1 MREASP
7 RLILEQKEAVAEMQR
22 PFAFRIF
29 PHRKCAGLVSLWGFG
44 TFSGSEI
51 ARMAVLGG
59 RYSSFDDIL
68 AHFQDDK
75 ISLNVL
81 SCEMLLH
88 LSIFRLESPV
98 QDTHPMA
105 QGGTPWHQM
114 QRDSALFPLGVRI
127 PIHQCCI
134 PAHSRPHLALLKYSP
149 LHGLMQ
155 AHRERTPR
163 PAARRNTLDF
173 HGKSCALAEGLAL
186 ASNGP
191 VHTRPLVLQGL
202 VGKDPKPT

>member
-1 MREASP
+1 
-7 RLILEQKEAVAEMQR
+7 MQR

-29 PHRKCAGLVSLWGFG
+29 PHRKCAGLVSLWGFC

-51 ARMAVLGG
+51 ARMAVFGG
-59 RYSSFDDIL
+59 RYSSFGNIL

-105 QGGTPWHQM
+105 QGGTPWRQM
-114 QRDSALFPLGVRI
+114 QRDSTPFRMAGRI
-127 PIHQCCI
+127 PVHQCCI
-134 PAHSRPHLALLKYSP
+134 PLHRRPRSAP
-149 LHGLMQ
+149 LQNGPPHGLMQ
-155 AHRERTPR
+155 AHRER
-163 PAARRNTLDF
+163 
-173 HGKSCALAEGLAL
+173 H
-186 ASNGP
+186 
-191 VHTRPLVLQGL
+191 
-202 VGKDPKPT
+202 KPTNRKRGALLEQYNPLSEHGNRQKGR

>member
-1 MREASP
+1 
-7 RLILEQKEAVAEMQR
+7 MQR

-29 PHRKCAGLVSLWGFG
+29 PHRKCAGLVSLWGFC

-51 ARMAVLGG
+51 ARMAVFGG
-59 RYSSFDDIL
+59 RYSSFGDIL
-68 AHFQDDK
+68 AHFQNDK

-114 QRDSALFPLGVRI
+114 QRDSALFPLGNT
-127 PIHQCCI
+127 
-134 PAHSRPHLALLKYSP
+134 S
-149 LHGLMQ
+149 
-155 AHRERTPR
+155 
-163 PAARRNTLDF
+163 RRNPQFMCKFCLCHARTLSSLPDSF
-173 HGKSCALAEGLAL
+173 AGRHCQTSPFSEISIA
-186 ASNGP
+186 
-191 VHTRPLVLQGL
+191 
-202 VGKDPKPT
+202 

>member
-1 MREASP
+1 
-7 RLILEQKEAVAEMQR
+7 MQR

-29 PHRKCAGLVSLWGFG
+29 PHRKCAGLVSLWGFC

-51 ARMAVLGG
+51 ARMAVFGG

-68 AHFQDDK
+68 AHFQNEK

-127 PIHQCCI
+127 PVHQCCI
-134 PAHSRPHLALLKYSP
+134 QAHSRPRSAPLRNGSP
-149 LHGLMQ
+149 YDLMQ
-155 AHRERTPR
+155 AHRER
-163 PAARRNTLDF
+163 
-173 HGKSCALAEGLAL
+173 H
-186 ASNGP
+186 
-191 VHTRPLVLQGL
+191 
-202 VGKDPKPT
+202 KPTSRKRGALLEQYDSLPEYGHCKTGR

>member
-7 RLILEQKEAVAEMQR
+7 RLILKQKEAVAEMQR

-29 PHRKCAGLVSLWGFG
+29 PHRKCAGLVSLWGFC

-51 ARMAVLGG
+51 ARMAVFGG
-59 RYSSFDDIL
+59 RYSSFGNIL

-81 SCEMLLH
+81 PCEMLLH

-105 QGGTPWHQM
+105 QGGTPWRQM

-134 PAHSRPHLALLKYSP
+134 QHHSRPHPAP
-149 LHGLMQ
+149 LQNGNPHGLMQ
-155 AHRERTPR
+155 PQ
-163 PAARRNTLDF
+163 
-173 HGKSCALAEGLAL
+173 G
-186 ASNGP
+186 
-191 VHTRPLVLQGL
+191 TRPTQTSQQETRCIAWTTLS
-202 VGKDPKPT
+202 DTPTWEA

>member
-7 RLILEQKEAVAEMQR
+7 RLILKQKEAVAEMQRPFAFRQR

-29 PHRKCAGLVSLWGFG
+29 PHRKCAGLVSLWGFC

-51 ARMAVLGG
+51 ARMAVFCG
-59 RYSSFDDIL
+59 RYSSFGDIL

-88 LSIFRLESPV
+88 LSIFRRESPV
-98 QDTHPMA
+98 QDMHPMA

-114 QRDSALFPLGVRI
+114 QRDSTSFRI
-127 PIHQCCI
+127 AGAIPVHQCCI
-134 PAHSRPHLALLKYSP
+134 PLHRRPRSAPLAKWSAP
-149 LHGLMQ
+149 WFNAGTQ
-155 AHRERTPR
+155 RTTHIDQKEKR
-163 PAARRNTLDF
+163 CIA
-173 HGKSCALAEGLAL
+173 
-186 ASNGP
+186 
-191 VHTRPLVLQGL
+191 
-202 VGKDPKPT
+202 

>member
-1 MREASP
+1 MRESSP
-7 RLILEQKEAVAEMQR
+7 RLILKQKEAVAEMQR

-29 PHRKCAGLVSLWGFG
+29 PHRKCAGLVSLWGFC

-51 ARMAVLGG
+51 ARMAVFGG

-68 AHFQDDK
+68 AHFQNEK

-134 PAHSRPHLALLKYSP
+134 PAHSHPHLALLKYSP

-155 AHRERTPR
+155 AHRERHTPT
-163 PAARRNTLDF
+163 RRKRGALLEQYNPLSE
-173 HGKSCALAEGLAL
+173 HGD
-186 ASNGP
+186 
-191 VHTRPLVLQGL
+191 R
-202 VGKDPKPT
+202 